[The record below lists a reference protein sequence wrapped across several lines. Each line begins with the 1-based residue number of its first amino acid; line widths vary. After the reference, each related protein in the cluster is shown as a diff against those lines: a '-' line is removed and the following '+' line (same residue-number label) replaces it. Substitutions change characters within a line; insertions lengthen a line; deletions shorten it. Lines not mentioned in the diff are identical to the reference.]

1 MPKFSIIMPVYSE
14 LQPILEGGSGH
25 LHFRAKMVQ
34 RAIKSIINQQYPDW
48 ELILVNDG
56 CADYPLDDNGER
68 IEGSESI
75 TARILKKFAANDDRI
90 KVIDQPNQN
99 RAIARNRGMDE
110 ATGDWLCWLDCDDE
124 YVTHYLRELN
134 QAIKEFPEYQIFNFG
149 SLVYWPDHRTTL
161 RSVFAPDIQGDGHAW
176 FRSGEIGSGSF
187 IFKKELWLKRGRKRV
202 RRADEEE
209 NVTIAE
215 EECQVYR
222 MPDEVNPY
230 NFAAASLF
238 DLRLDPL
245 MDKFHYDNTE
255 NPDGAFHDG
264 IRRHGL
270 SLGNP
275 WGDDFVQF
283 YLLTRDNHS
292 KPLDVLLYVQYPRA
306 HEEVYED
313 FGEIYDVD

>member
-14 LQPILEGGSGH
+14 LTPQLEGNSGH
-25 LHFRAKMVQ
+25 LHFRGKMVQ
-34 RAIKSIINQQYPDW
+34 RAIKSIINQQFPDW
-48 ELILVNDG
+48 ELIIVNDG
-56 CADYPLDDNGER
+56 SPDPSIATVLD
-68 IEGSESI
+68 
-75 TARILKKFAANDDRI
+75 KFAASDSRI
-90 KVIDQPNQN
+90 KIINQDNQN
-99 RAIARNRGMDE
+99 RAIARNTGMDH
-110 ATGDWLCWLDCDDE
+110 ATGEWLCWLDCDDE
-124 YVTHYLRELN
+124 YVTHYLRELDL
-134 QAIKEFPEYQIFNFG
+134 ATKEFPEYQIFNFG

-161 RSVFAPDIQGDGHAW
+161 RSVFAPDVQGEGHVW

-187 IFKKELWLKRGRKRV
+187 IFKRDLWLTRGVKLV

-215 EECQVYR
+215 EECQIYR

-245 MDKFHYDNTE
+245 ADKFHYDNTE
-255 NPDGAFHDG
+255 NPDGAFTDG

-275 WGDDFVQF
+275 WGDDFFQF

-306 HEEVYED
+306 HEEVYEH
-313 FGEIYDVD
+313 FGEIYDVA